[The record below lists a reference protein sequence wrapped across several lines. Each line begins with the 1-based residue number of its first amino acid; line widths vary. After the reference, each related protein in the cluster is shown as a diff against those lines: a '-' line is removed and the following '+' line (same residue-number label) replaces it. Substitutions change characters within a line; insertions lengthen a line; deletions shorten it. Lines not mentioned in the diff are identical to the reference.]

1 MELEATMYNDDT
13 FISEN
18 LEDCRRYCAENGYT
32 DDDARIAEYLD
43 DGDPLVTAFHTIEEL
58 ERRTT

>member
-1 MELEATMYNDDT
+1 MRT

-32 DDDARIAEYLD
+32 NEDGRITEYLD
-43 DGDPLVTAFHTIEEL
+43 DGDPLVTAFYYIED
-58 ERRTT
+58 